1 MKTFWTTYRA
11 SLAAALVFLVVT
23 LGLFG
28 VYTARTLKGD
38 IDNHILS
45 SEMFGVPAAVS
56 AHGIRPLYGPK
67 ESGWDGQFYY
77 YMSNDLLARKDASQH
92 IDSPSY
98 RYQRVGLSLY
108 AAIVARLTGQH
119 WVSPATFFVSYL
131 LLIVAA
137 TVAGARLLARFG
149 GQPWLILL
157 WSFSVGTQLT
167 LFNALP
173 DAAADAFLILSLA
186 ILFSRR
192 PGWAFIPFTFSALS
206 REVYA
211 VFPSAA
217 LLFLL
222 LPALRSS
229 GSDAGLPARIL
240 ARLRQDH
247 AYLLLVPGIVAVAWH
262 VYVTRHFGIP
272 PSAQASGILGLPL
285 VAWSHSYLT
294 ALHGNPADPKPDFG
308 ATEAVNLVLFLV
320 VLAVASWSAVRTV
333 LQRSGTQRELLRGIS
348 LSTLFFALLYLC
360 FGPTVTSHYSG
371 YMKAAAVFFILVPLM
386 LSVAGAGRML
396 KGVSYAL
403 LALALVYSDWVNIDQ
418 RVLAQPT
425 YQDQYTKMSTVP
437 TGQPIACFGNYRA
450 DVRINKITLLK
461 ASGWAAALGNQDRMV
476 INVALTNTGD
486 FPFVSDH
493 AIGGVFMS
501 YHWNDANG
509 QTVVDGIRSALP
521 STLMPGQTGNVDV
534 FVPVPDKAGL
544 ALRLSPVQEGCAW
557 FYQANPQVGAGIAL
571 TLDK

>member
-1 MKTFWTTYRA
+1 MKTFWATYRA

-23 LGLFG
+23 LSLFG
-28 VYTARTLKGD
+28 VYAARTLKGN

-45 SEMFGVPAAVS
+45 SQMFGVPAEVS

-77 YMSNDLLARKDASQH
+77 YMSNDLLARRDASQH

-98 RYQRVGLSLY
+98 RYQRIGLSLY

-119 WVSPATFFVSYL
+119 WVSPVTFFVSYL

-137 TVAGARLLARFG
+137 TVAGARLLARYDA
-149 GQPWLILL
+149 QPWLILL

-186 ILFSRR
+186 LLFSRLS
-192 PGWAFIPFTFSALS
+192 GWAFIPFTFSALS

-222 LPALRSS
+222 LSVLRS
-229 GSDAGLPARIL
+229 GGIANMPQRIL
-240 ARLRQDH
+240 GRLRQDH

-285 VAWSHSYLT
+285 VAWGHSYVT
-294 ALHGNPADPKPDFG
+294 ALHGNASNARLDFG
-308 ATEAVNLVLFLV
+308 ASEAVNLLLFLI
-320 VLAVASWSAVRTV
+320 VLAVALWSAVQTMR
-333 LQRSGTQRELLRGIS
+333 QRSGVQRELARSIALP
-348 LSTLFFALLYLC
+348 TLFFTLLYLC

-371 YMKAAAVFFILVPLM
+371 YMKAAAVFFFLVPMM
-386 LSVAGAGRML
+386 LSVSGAGHML

-403 LALALVYSDWVNIDQ
+403 LALALVYSNTINILQ

-425 YQDQYTKMSTVP
+425 YEDQYTRMSLVP
-437 TGQPIACFGNYRA
+437 AGQPIACFGNYRA
-450 DVRINKITLLK
+450 DIRVNKITLLK
-461 ASGWAAALGNQDRMV
+461 APGWAAALGNQDRMV

-501 YHWNDANG
+501 YHWNDGNG
-509 QTVVDGIRSALP
+509 QTIVDGIRSALP
-521 STLMPGQTGNVDV
+521 GAVMPGQTANVDV

-544 ALRLSPVQEGCAW
+544 TLRLSPVQEGCAW
-557 FYQANPQVGAGIAL
+557 FYQANPQVGAGIGL
-571 TLDK
+571 VLDR